1 MAYDG
6 RRRTLLHLPVP
17 AGPSRR
23 GAGRRA
29 GCFAVWSFLCGVFLF
44 SYQRTGRH
52 SAGGTART
60 LRCLTCPRTLPFTP
74 GTNLRAWE
82 GRRARQP
89 DWTAAATGLAVGA
102 RTRWVARHSHRAEIA
117 TGALAAAELAVPAR
131 FWPSVKPWLTVTEGD
146 EPRVPPEGICTSARL
161 APAQEAVKNRESHV
175 SRAPAAPAFPSAA
188 STEAVS
194 APLICGG
201 GGRRRATRSAG
212 LNRHCGVRTGPG
224 GSGRGNGN
232 RRRPTGGRR

>member
-1 MAYDG
+1 K
-6 RRRTLLHLPVP
+6 LPREH
-17 AGPSRR
+17 SRPPN
-23 GAGRRA
+23 
-29 GCFAVWSFLCGVFLF
+29 WQS
-44 SYQRTGRH
+44 
-52 SAGGTART
+52 
-60 LRCLTCPRTLPFTP
+60 
-74 GTNLRAWE
+74 
-82 GRRARQP
+82 
-89 DWTAAATGLAVGA
+89 
-102 RTRWVARHSHRAEIA
+102 
-117 TGALAAAELAVPAR
+117 PAR

-161 APAQEAVKNRESHV
+161 AQAQEAVKNRESHV

-188 STEAVS
+188 ITEAVS

-232 RRRPTGGRR
+232 RRRPTRSGRQAGATGDGGERSRLGLHSVLRRQRGRTEGARTGRQRGDTPMFRGLFLTL

>member
-60 LRCLTCPRTLPFTP
+60 LRCLTCPRPLAVHPRYQSAS
-74 GTNLRAWE
+74 GGQGGERAI
-82 GRRARQP
+82 P

-131 FWPSVKPWLTVTEGD
+131 FWPWVKPWLPVTEGD

-161 APAQEAVKNRESHV
+161 AQAQEAVKNRESQFL
-175 SRAPAAPAFPSAA
+175 APQRPRLFPARPAP
-188 STEAVS
+188 
-194 APLICGG
+194 
-201 GGRRRATRSAG
+201 
-212 LNRHCGVRTGPG
+212 
-224 GSGRGNGN
+224 
-232 RRRPTGGRR
+232 RPYQHP

>member
-1 MAYDG
+1 MLVASLCG
-6 RRRTLLHLPVP
+6 RSC
-17 AGPSRR
+17 AGCSCLAISER
-23 GAGRRA
+23 AATRRA
-29 GCFAVWSFLCGVFLF
+29 VRRALSVASPAQGL
-44 SYQRTGRH
+44 
-52 SAGGTART
+52 
-60 LRCLTCPRTLPFTP
+60 LPFTP

-82 GRRARQP
+82 GRRARHP

-161 APAQEAVKNRESHV
+161 AQAQEAVKNRESHV

-188 STEAVS
+188 ITEAVS
-194 APLICGG
+194 APPICGG

-232 RRRPTGGRR
+232 RRRPTRSGRQAAATGDGG